1 MNEIIEKVDRFG
13 SRRIDTTALK
23 FNQGSIVFF
32 TGLAFLLNV
41 YWLVAVVGIILLLDT
56 IVSGTGLFKLTYKL
70 VVKPLGLLKP
80 NIVKESKTPHQFAQG
95 MGGIFLLISFSFLQF
110 LGLTFLGWILS
121 FIVIALAFV
130 NLSLNFCAGCFIYF
144 QLQKIKLSY
153 AKYAAES
160 KNA

>member
-1 MNEIIEKVDRFG
+1 MDEIVEK
-13 SRRIDTTALK
+13 IDNTALK

-56 IVSGTGLFKLTYKL
+56 VVTGTGLFKLFYKV
-70 VVKPLGLLKP
+70 VVKPLGILKP
-80 NIVKESKTPHQFAQG
+80 NIIEESKTPHQFAQG

-110 LGLTFLGWILS
+110 FGLTVLGWALS

-130 NLSLNFCAGCFIYF
+130 NLTANFCAGCFIYF
-144 QLQKIKLSY
+144 QIQKIKLSY
-153 AKYAAES
+153 TKSAAES
-160 KNA
+160 KDA